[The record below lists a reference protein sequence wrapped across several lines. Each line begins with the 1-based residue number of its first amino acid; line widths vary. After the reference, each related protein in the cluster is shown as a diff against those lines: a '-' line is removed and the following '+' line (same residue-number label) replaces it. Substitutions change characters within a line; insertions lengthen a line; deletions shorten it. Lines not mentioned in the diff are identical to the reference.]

1 MSGAALEILGRVS
14 LSAGVMI
21 LAAAALRL
29 RFGGRTP
36 GRVFCLLWDII
47 LLRLLLPVDIPSP
60 VSIQR
65 LLAGGSGRGGAA
77 AVTYVSGEV
86 LAEGPYVV
94 REKLPSL
101 PSLDW
106 TAVLLLLW
114 AAGMVLGLTWL
125 AAVHLRSRRIY
136 AAALP
141 AEDEGIRAWQAANP
155 LRRPVQVRVSDR
167 VASPLTYGA
176 VYPVVVLPRGMD
188 RDLLPCVL
196 AHEYAH
202 IRRFDAL
209 RKPLLALALCV
220 HWFTP
225 LVWAL
230 YVLAGRDMELACDV
244 AAVRA
249 GGDRRGYALALLS
262 MEEERGRRP
271 LSGSYFS
278 ANALE
283 ERIKGVMRGK
293 QTTLA
298 ALLAVL
304 VVMSAA
310 TTVFAAGAPAER
322 TGAVSLAEREVLLGD
337 ASQKEAAYLL
347 PEAGGG
353 LSDEERYHA
362 QYGPWGQNWD
372 VEWWTYE
379 EYKAWLDQEREE
391 LRDLIG
397 ERAYTGSDGWFTWDQ
412 EKVDD
417 TIALYE
423 EILEDIKNGGLYS
436 RKIRDSSGE
445 LIPDTALSSGGTAPG
460 DTWLE
465 ELRPFGIEGG
475 GEELT
480 YRGERIRTLV
490 DGAPAGGGGY
500 AVRSLYACDEG
511 TVDVHTLRRPV
522 QNPDGSYD
530 PMGELTGL
538 AAEGDPDFDP
548 ALIAC
553 ARFEGAP
560 AAEAAGA
567 DGGDRV
573 GGRSLRE
580 IFTAYEIWGL
590 TYDEDGALAWNGQ
603 PVRSFADQKPGGGV
617 FSYENPYADE
627 GLRVG
632 TVYDGGVLAGLTAA

>member
-220 HWFTP
+220 HWFNP
-225 LVWAL
+225 LVWAM
-230 YVLAGRDMELACDV
+230 YVLAGRDMELACDE

-249 GGDRRGYALALLS
+249 GADRRGYALALLS

-310 TTVFAAGAPAER
+310 TTVFAAGAPAEG

-397 ERAYTGSDGWFTWDQ
+397 SRAYTSSDGWFTWDQ
-412 EKVDD
+412 GKVDE

-423 EILEDIKNGGLYS
+423 EILKDIKNGGLYS
-436 RKIRDSSGE
+436 REVRDSSGE

-490 DGAPAGGGGY
+490 DGAPAGEGGY

-522 QNPDGSYD
+522 RNPDGSYD

-538 AAEGDPDFDP
+538 AAEGDPGFDP

-560 AAEAAGA
+560 EAVGT

>member
-77 AVTYVSGEV
+77 AVTFVSGEV
-86 LAEGPYVV
+86 LAEGQYVV

-141 AEDEGIRAWQAANP
+141 AEDEGIRVWQAANP

-176 VYPVVVLPRGMD
+176 AYPVVVLPRGMD

-220 HWFTP
+220 HWFNP
-225 LVWAL
+225 LVWAM
-230 YVLAGRDMELACDV
+230 YVLAGRDMELACDE

-249 GGDRRGYALALLS
+249 GADRRGYALALLS

-298 ALLAVL
+298 ALLVVL

-310 TTVFAAGAPAER
+310 TTVFAAGAPAEG
-322 TGAVSLAEREVLLGD
+322 TGAVRLAEREVLLLDGNGQTCLSSD
-337 ASQKEAAYLL
+337 
-347 PEAGGG
+347 GG
-353 LSDEERYHA
+353 LTWMTEERYHA
-362 QYGPWGQNWD
+362 QYGDWGGDWD

-445 LIPDTALSSGGTAPG
+445 LIPDMALSSGGTAPG
-460 DTWLE
+460 DIWLE

-538 AAEGDPDFDP
+538 AAGGDPDFDP

-590 TYDEDGALAWNGQ
+590 TYGEDGSLAWNGQ